1 MSKGGG
7 GGGVNET
14 TSTVTQ
20 TNLPEYAEPYITRL
34 MQRAETESLSP
45 YTTYEGQRLAMF
57 SPEQE
62 LAMTGKA
69 GLAVA
74 GDPTQLGTAS
84 DVMGGIAQN
93 QMMMADG
100 SMGSPLGSG
109 QYTAGQSFN
118 QVTGTD
124 ESGRMY
130 YDPNNV
136 DASGNPI
143 YGNVNAYM
151 NPYQQSVIDIAKNA
165 ARDQSLQASNLISQD
180 AAASG
185 GLGGYREAIMQSERQ
200 NALAQQVADI
210 QATGSAAAYEQAQ
223 AAFNQDRAARLGGIG
238 IDQATRQQQLA
249 ASGALGDLGFAR
261 QAAEIQRLDQL
272 GQAGTAR
279 QAMQQQLYD
288 TGYQEFQDQLAYPRQ
303 NISFFQQALR
313 GMPITPGQQVS
324 SYQPTPSAAS
334 TMLGLGLGG
343 LGIYQALG
351 GVR

>member
-7 GGGVNET
+7 GGGVQET

-34 MQRAETESLSP
+34 MQRAETESLAP
-45 YTTYEGQRLAMF
+45 YTTYEGQRLATF
-57 SPEQE
+57 TPEQE

-74 GDPTQLGTAS
+74 GDPTQIMPAS
-84 DVMGGIAQN
+84 NVMEDIARN
-93 QMMMADG
+93 QMQLPDG
-100 SMGSPLGSG
+100 TVVPAIGSG
-109 QYTAGQSFN
+109 QAVARNTFN
-118 QVTGTD
+118 RMTG
-124 ESGRMY
+124 
-130 YDPNNV
+130 V
-136 DASGNPI
+136 DSAGNPI
-143 YGNVNAYM
+143 YGNVMSYM
-151 NPYQQSVIDIAKNA
+151 NPYQQAVIDMAKDA
-165 ARDQSLQASNLISQD
+165 AREQSLKASNLIAQD

-185 GLGGYREAIMQSERQ
+185 GLGGYREAIMQAEREA
-200 NALAQQVADI
+200 ALGKQISDI
-210 QATGSAAAYEQAQ
+210 QLAGSAENYAQAQ
-223 AAFNQDRAARLGGIG
+223 AAFDRDRAE
-238 IDQATRQQQLA
+238 ID
-249 ASGALGDLGFAR
+249 
-261 QAAEIQRLDQL
+261 RLDQL

-279 QAMQQQLYD
+279 QAMQQQIYD
-288 TGYQEFQDQLAYPRQ
+288 MGYQEFQDQLAYPRQ

>member
-34 MQRAETESLSP
+34 MERAETESLAP

-57 SPEQE
+57 TPEQE
-62 LAMTGKA
+62 LAMTGKS

-74 GDPTQLGTAS
+74 GDPTQLATAS
-84 DVMGGIAQN
+84 NVMGGIAQN
-93 QMMMADG
+93 EMMMADG
-100 SMGSPLGSG
+100 TMGSPLGSG
-109 QYTAGQSFN
+109 QYMAGQNFN
-118 QVTGTD
+118 QVTGT
-124 ESGRMY
+124 
-130 YDPNNV
+130 

-200 NALAQQVADI
+200 NALAQQIADI
-210 QATGSAAAYEQAQ
+210 QATGSAAAYEQGQ
-223 AAFNQDRAARLGGIG
+223 SAFERDRAARLGGIG

-334 TMLGLGLGG
+334 SMLGLGLGG
-343 LGIYQALG
+343 LGLYQAMG
-351 GVR
+351 GMKG

>member
-7 GGGVNET
+7 GGGVQET

-34 MQRAETESLSP
+34 MQRAETESLAP
-45 YTTYEGQRLAMF
+45 YTTYEGQRLATF

-74 GDPTQLGTAS
+74 GDPTQIAPAS
-84 DVMGGIAQN
+84 SVMQDLAMN
-93 QMMMADG
+93 QMMTPDG
-100 SMGSPLGSG
+100 TMVPAIGSG
-109 QYTAGQSFN
+109 QAVGASRFN
-118 QVTGTD
+118 QMTGID
-124 ESGRMY
+124 S
-130 YDPNNV
+130 
-136 DASGNPI
+136 AGNPV
-143 YGNVNAYM
+143 YGNVQSYM
-151 NPYQQSVIDIAKNA
+151 NPYQQAVIDMAKEA
-165 ARDQSLQASNLISQD
+165 ARDQSLKASNLIAQD

-185 GLGGYREAIMQSERQ
+185 GLGGYREAIMQSERE
-200 NALAQQVADI
+200 NALAKQIGDI
-210 QATGSAAAYEQAQ
+210 QLAGSAENYAQAQ
-223 AAFNQDRAARLGGIG
+223 TAFDRDRAARFSGIG
-238 IDQATRQQQLA
+238 IDQATRGQQLGA
-249 ASGALGDLGFAR
+249 AGALADLGFAR
-261 QAAEIQRLDQL
+261 QQAEIQRLDQL

-288 TGYQEFQDQLAYPRQ
+288 MGYQEFQDQLAYPRQ

-351 GVR
+351 GMG